1 VEGYILGKLG
11 LNENELND
19 HQKKELNSFSRTFH
33 GNFLKKRI
41 QVARKISQLQL
52 TTWGQ
57 NQISIPH
64 SLLGTSEAPEALESP
79 AAPSKYSTDAE
90 IPTFS
95 HSDLAK
101 VMKENSHI
109 LSLTLPIKQ
118 KL

>member
-1 VEGYILGKLG
+1 
-11 LNENELND
+11 
-19 HQKKELNSFSRTFH
+19 
-33 GNFLKKRI
+33 LKKRI